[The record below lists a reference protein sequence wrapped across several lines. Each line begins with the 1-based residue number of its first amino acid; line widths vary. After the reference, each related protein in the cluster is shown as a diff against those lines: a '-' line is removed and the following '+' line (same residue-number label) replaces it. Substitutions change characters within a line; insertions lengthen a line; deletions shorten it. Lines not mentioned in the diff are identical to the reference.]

1 MTSEQIGSLLPFVLI
16 IVVFWFFILRPA
28 RKWQQAAAQLQT
40 SLTVGDRIMLTS
52 GIFGTVGSI
61 GDESFE
67 LDIARGLRVT
77 VHRQAVAK
85 IVESAAIEPGETT
98 TGSTAAGDDMPT
110 ADNGGDVRS

>member
-28 RKWQQAAAQLQT
+28 RKRQQAAAQLQT

-52 GIFGTVGSI
+52 GLFGTVVAI

-67 LDIARGLRVT
+67 LQLAPKVRVT

-85 IVESAAIEPGETT
+85 IVESAAIEAGETT